1 MTMEIIPIS
10 FGKDQNGVEISVN
23 AAGLVFAHCELME
36 TEDPPS
42 FRTRQFFTEC
52 LDLYR
57 MFGGT
62 KYRGKKARDLLVV
75 DKFRDLHRAK
85 FGQFFIRRQVRQ
97 QAIVELW
104 KRINQPTP
112 GAVDDDCE
120 MVADDQLSPA
130 VDALVILALDHGF
143 YERRLIRQTPD
154 GQWIF
159 TREGSAEMLKIC
171 KEVAGRLGSD
181 REFLVIPEDKAK
193 RFGFNEPVS
202 VYLGDE

>member
-1 MTMEIIPIS
+1 MEIIPIS
-10 FGKDQNGVEISVN
+10 FGKDSDGIDISVN

-42 FRTRQFFTEC
+42 FRTKQFFTEC

-57 MFGGT
+57 ILGGT
-62 KYRGKKARDLLVV
+62 KYRDKKAHQLLVV

-85 FGQFFIRRQVRQ
+85 FGQFFIRRRARQ

-104 KRINQPTP
+104 EKINQPTP
-112 GAVDDDCE
+112 GAVNDDGE
-120 MVADDQLSPA
+120 MVTDDQLSPA
-130 VDALVILALDHGF
+130 VDALVILALDEGF

-159 TREGSAEMLKIC
+159 TREGS
-171 KEVAGRLGSD
+171 D
-181 REFLVIPEDKAK
+181 REFLVIPKDKAK
-193 RFGFNEPVS
+193 RFGFNESVS
-202 VYLGDE
+202 VQLGAE